1 MLVPSILC
9 QTLQLWGDVLI
20 TLIIARTK
28 LPDKKKPKE
37 GEGLICLTVSTYT
50 LSWQAKERC
59 GGQLSGSHLNG
70 AGGRVGVASLL
81 SPFYSSQDFS
91 L

>member
-1 MLVPSILC
+1 M
-9 QTLQLWGDVLI
+9 LI

-37 GEGLICLTVSTYT
+37 GKGLICLTVSMDT
-50 LSWQAKERC
+50 LSWQAKERF
-59 GGQLSGSHLNG
+59 GEQLSGSHLNG
-70 AGGRVGVASLL
+70 AGGRAGAASLL
-81 SPFYSSQDFS
+81 SLLYSSQDFS